1 MIFSASPLD
10 SPMGVVFLHRFPDR
24 KANRVDHPS
33 GNTQRRYNTPHN
45 GEKQRNKMDNTFQ
58 LKDCRRAKEMLEAT
72 KDCIRTMCK
81 MKFKRL
87 TDAKRLV
94 LFTEEDT
101 QEMNDDE
108 KKRMKDNLA
117 SIDEDSVTFMNENG
131 KEEKP
136 VMMKDMSSEEL
147 LMIVGWI
154 DSPV

>member
-1 MIFSASPLD
+1 
-10 SPMGVVFLHRFPDR
+10 
-24 KANRVDHPS
+24 
-33 GNTQRRYNTPHN
+33 
-45 GEKQRNKMDNTFQ
+45 
-58 LKDCRRAKEMLEAT
+58 
-72 KDCIRTMCK
+72 MCK

-154 DSPV
+154 DSMEESIERGEGYIEGEGDVQQFIHI